1 MRVGVYRG
9 IRTIAVEDAP
19 EPVAGPADVVLAVR
33 VCGICGS
40 DLHTYLEGALV
51 EPGQVLGHEFAGEVL
66 EAGGAVE
73 GLAVGDRV
81 TGIPIQPCGDCRR
94 CVEGLGHLCEHMHER
109 GIGFGIQGA
118 FAERV
123 RIPDATVGVNVHPLP
138 AGLSFEDGA
147 SVEPLAVAVHCVRR
161 SGARAGQTA
170 LVFGLGPIGLHVAQV
185 LTAAG
190 VEPVLGVDPSELR
203 RRKAAELGV
212 VVVADPSD
220 APAAL
225 GGREPDHVFECA
237 GVPSLI
243 QASLELV
250 RPRGTV
256 TVVALYDRTAAIDPM
271 VLLHKEATIVAGA
284 MVTPEDFA
292 ESLELLRS
300 GRAVGEPLVTHR
312 EKLVDL
318 AAAFELQCDKASA
331 IKVMVSP

>member
-19 EPVAGPADVVLAVR
+19 DPVAGRGDVILAVR
-33 VCGICGS
+33 ACGICGS

-51 EPGQVLGHEFAGEVL
+51 QPGQVLGHEFAGEV
-66 EAGGAVE
+66 VE
-73 GLAVGDRV
+73 VGDDVHGIDLGARL
-81 TGIPIQPCGDCRR
+81 TAIPIQPCGECRR
-94 CVEGLGHLCEHMHER
+94 CSEGLGHLCEHMHER

-123 RIPDATVGVNVHPLP
+123 RIPDATVGVNVHALP
-138 AGLSFEDGA
+138 AELSFEDGA

-170 LVFGLGPIGLHVAQV
+170 FVFGLGTIGLHVAQV
-185 LTAAG
+185 LRARG
-190 VEPVLGVDPSELR
+190 VDPVLGVDLSELR
-203 RRKAAELGV
+203 RRRAEELGV
-212 VVVADPSD
+212 VALADP
-220 APAAL
+220 AEAEAAL
-225 GGREPDHVFECA
+225 GGRELDHVFECA

-243 QASLELV
+243 QASLDLV

-256 TVVALYDRTAAIDPM
+256 TVVALYDTTATFDPM

-284 MVTPEDFA
+284 MVTPEDFT

-312 EKLVDL
+312 EKLANL
-318 AAAFELQCDKASA
+318 PAAFELQCDKAA
-331 IKVMVSP
+331 TIKVMVSP

>member
-19 EPVAGPADVVLAVR
+19 EPVAGPSDVVVDVR
-33 VCGICGS
+33 ACGICGS

-51 EPGQVLGHEFAGEVL
+51 QPGQVLGHEFAGEVV
-66 EAGGAVE
+66 AVGAEVD
-73 GLAVGDRV
+73 GIAVGDRV
-81 TGIPIQPCGDCRR
+81 TGIPIQPCGECRR
-94 CVEGLGHLCEHMHER
+94 CGEGLGHLCERMHER

-118 FAERV
+118 FADRV
-123 RIPDATVGVNVHPLP
+123 RIPDATAGVNVHPLP
-138 AGLSFEDGA
+138 PGLSFEDGA

-161 SGARAGQTA
+161 SGARAGQCA
-170 LVFGLGPIGLHVAQV
+170 FVFGLGTIGLHVAQV
-185 LTAAG
+185 LRALG
-190 VEPVLGVDPSELR
+190 VEPVIGVDLSELR
-203 RRKAAELGV
+203 RRKAEELGV
-212 VVVADPSD
+212 VAVED
-220 APAAL
+220 AAEVRAVL
-225 GGREPDHVFECA
+225 GERELDLVFECT

-256 TVVALYDRTAAIDPM
+256 TVVALYDATATIDPM

-300 GRAVGEPLVTHR
+300 GRAAGEALVTHR
-312 EKLVDL
+312 EKLADL
-318 AAAFELQCDKASA
+318 PAAFELQCDKTAT